1 MTEPGLG
8 DVVALSL
15 SIITSRRLAC
25 LAIGKGFVGEAA
37 TPGLV
42 DEGGS
47 GGGVEMGVIPE
58 SIVCGDCL
66 GKPLPRRGWGVG
78 RRDAINVGEKIA
90 CTWADPGL
98 DTGDCGRPIAVEAEE
113 GPGG

>member
-1 MTEPGLG
+1 MTDPGLG
-8 DVVALSL
+8 DVVDMSL
-15 SIITSRRLAC
+15 SIIASRKLAC
-25 LAIGKGFVGEAA
+25 LTIGAGFVGEAV

-42 DEGGS
+42 DEGGN

-58 SIVCGDCL
+58 CIVCEVCL

-78 RRDAINVGEKIA
+78 RRDAIDAGEKIA

-98 DTGDCGRPIAVEAEE
+98 DTGDWGRPIAVGVVD
-113 GPGG
+113 GPGV